1 MAVTITTTYAG
12 KKAGAMFVSAV
23 GIDSTSI
30 GRGGFTI
37 NQAVKGKTA
46 IRLIK
51 ADANIWATEDGTFT
65 PTGDLA
71 LTSKNVSLDYKKVNL
86 TLKKNEI
93 AVDWAAFDMADG
105 ATGTLAGETRTKLEE
120 EIKGRVA
127 IGTDAS
133 IWADLVAEMVA
144 DASVVDVTLTA
155 LTVANIISNMQK
167 VVEAFG
173 MTDSAGAND
182 AAIYVSEKTKAI
194 LNGAQI
200 GKGVLDMRGDKT
212 QDYGGVQIITSASIP
227 NDKIVM
233 TRVSNMHF
241 LCDSYSDFNT
251 FGMID
256 QSPITGANAINVV
269 MNAGFKASYVDGT
282 QVVYGTV

>member
-93 AVDWAAFDMADG
+93 AVDWTAFDMADG

-144 DASVVDVTLTA
+144 DANVVDVTLTA

>member
-1 MAVTITTTYAG
+1 
-12 KKAGAMFVSAV
+12 
-23 GIDSTSI
+23 
-30 GRGGFTI
+30 
-37 NQAVKGKTA
+37 
-46 IRLIK
+46 
-51 ADANIWATEDGTFT
+51 
-65 PTGDLA
+65 
-71 LTSKNVSLDYKKVNL
+71 L

-105 ATGTLAGETRTKLEE
+105 ATGALAGETRTKLEE

-144 DASVVDVTLTA
+144 DANVVDVTLTA